1 MFVHPRRSMGPIVWL
16 VLTAVLAG
24 CGSAPPPPAPP
35 PEPIAAEPEPP
46 PEAEPEP
53 QPEPEAGRVELS
65 TAFLVGGDMPS
76 STRDQVT
83 EQVVQAIKNGAPLFR
98 RCYAKE
104 AARGNSP
111 RGEIDVE
118 LVIKPGGSIGVLRA
132 GKATLTEEGL
142 VACTVRAFEKLELP
156 SPPADYSI
164 VAPIQYYPE

>member
-1 MFVHPRRSMGPIVWL
+1 MGPIVCL
-16 VLTAVLAG
+16 ALTALLAG

-46 PEAEPEP
+46 PPEPEP
-53 QPEPEAGRVELS
+53 EPEPEAGRVELS

-98 RCYAKE
+98 RCYAK
-104 AARGNSP
+104 AAAQGTPP

-118 LVIKPGGSIGVLRA
+118 LVIKAGGSIGVLRA